1 MRTIKPGKAGVTSI
15 TADGEIELLFLCLW
29 YKKSLS
35 HQTVLVSG
43 GTGFNSLPLFTY
55 GNITSLIFSTSH
67 LCKMLSPTATRVPSL
82 FNPIVWS
89 LPAEIET
96 ISSQDDTLH

>member
-43 GTGFNSLPLFTY
+43 GGNPKFCVTAKNGANREKFIMGGRRVKRLPP
-55 GNITSLIFSTSH
+55 
-67 LCKMLSPTATRVPSL
+67 C
-82 FNPIVWS
+82 
-89 LPAEIET
+89 
-96 ISSQDDTLH
+96 

>member
-43 GTGFNSLPLFTY
+43 GTGLTFNVERHIL
-55 GNITSLIFSTSH
+55 
-67 LCKMLSPTATRVPSL
+67 R
-82 FNPIVWS
+82 
-89 LPAEIET
+89 
-96 ISSQDDTLH
+96 